1 MGKTDL
7 STSLE
12 HALNKAFASKDP
24 KVRAAYMDLAEFYD
38 LQLKRVYGSSISHPL
53 HFR

>member
-12 HALNKAFASKDP
+12 HALNRAFAARDP
-24 KVRAAYMDLAEFYD
+24 KVRAAYMDLAEFYE
-38 LQLKRVYGSSISHPL
+38 LQLKKSSGSLSAHPV